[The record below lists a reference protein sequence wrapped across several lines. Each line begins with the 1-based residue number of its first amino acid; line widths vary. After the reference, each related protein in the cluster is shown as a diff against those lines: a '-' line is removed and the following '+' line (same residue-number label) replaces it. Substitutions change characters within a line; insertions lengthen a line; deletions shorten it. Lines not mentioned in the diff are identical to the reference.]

1 MTDETTSG
9 IQQTVDTD
17 LQDAAALKAKVDAD
31 ATAALDKAKAL
42 GSDLNSHIQSLGASS
57 WLTNAEVF
65 VTNAIAEIE
74 AHFKAAVAA
83 VRRRS
88 DR

>member
-1 MTDETTSG
+1 MSNTDTTTTAAPAAEAAPASPPVSG

-17 LQDAAALKAKVDAD
+17 LQ
-31 ATAALDKAKAL
+31 
-42 GSDLNSHIQSLGASS
+42 

-83 VRRRS
+83 VEKAV
-88 DR
+88 